1 MSKREMDDAQSTQ
14 STRNA
19 LGNSSNVETF
29 EKVGTLLTYRP
40 DIKIV
45 DCTIRDGGLV
55 NKSMFEDEFV
65 KGVYNALVD
74 AGVDY
79 MEIGYK
85 SSKKIVS
92 KSDFGKWKFCEEEDI
107 RRIVGEN
114 DSRLK
119 ISVMADAERTDYR
132 EDILPKTQSV
142 IDMVRV
148 ATYIHQIP
156 TALDMIK
163 DAHDKGYETT
173 INLMAA
179 STVQEGELEEAI
191 SILSDSEVD
200 VIYVVDSFGSLYT
213 ENIRA
218 MMHQYLGI
226 TKGKNKSIGIHAHNN
241 QQLAFANT
249 IEALTLGAN
258 YLDSTIY
265 GLGRGAGNCHTE
277 SLLGFLKNP
286 NYHIRPILKCIND
299 YILPF
304 REKFSWGFDIPYMLS
319 GQMNRHPE
327 AAIKCMTGSEKVDF
341 TKFYDSLIDLD

>member
-1 MSKREMDDAQSTQ
+1 MGKKE
-14 STRNA
+14 NENV
-19 LGNSSNVETF
+19 LGNSCNVETF

-40 DIKIV
+40 GIKVV

-55 NKSMFEDEFV
+55 NKSMFEDDFV
-65 KGVYNALVD
+65 RAVYVALQD

-85 SSKKIVS
+85 ASKKIVS
-92 KSDFGKWKFCEEEDI
+92 NTEFGKWKFCDEEDM
-107 RRIVGEN
+107 RRVIGDN
-114 DSRLK
+114 DSKLK
-119 ISVMADAERTDYR
+119 ISVMADAERTDYK
-132 EDILPKTQSV
+132 EDILPKSQSV
-142 IDMVRV
+142 VDMVRV

-179 STVQEGELEEAI
+179 STVLEGELDEAI

-200 VIYVVDSFGSLYT
+200 VIYVVDSFGSLYA

-218 MMHQYLGI
+218 MMHQYLGV
-226 TKGKNKSIGIHAHNN
+226 TRGKNKSIGIHAHNN

-299 YILPF
+299 HILPF
-304 REKFSWGFDIPYMLS
+304 REKYSWGFDIPYMLT

-327 AAIKCMTGSEKVDF
+327 AAIKSMCNPEKVDF